1 MSDVDYA
8 RTYIPQLEKLT
19 KVEPFPR
26 YLAVTR
32 NPAQNRIFVHTKTK
46 SRLNRKIYVKFTY
59 IVMVADVMVEDFFS
73 IFLVIKQ

>member
-1 MSDVDYA
+1 MPDVDYA

-32 NPAQNRIFVHTKTK
+32 NPAQNRICVHTKTK
-46 SRLNRKIYVKFTY
+46 SRLNRKIYVEFTY
-59 IVMVADVMVEDFFS
+59 IFMVVDVMVDDFFPYFS
-73 IFLVIKQ
+73 S